1 MWYAFYVAWARTD
14 GNDRL
19 SWAARPLCPLDL
31 VVRSPRNA
39 ESFKDWGFGFM
50 SSVIDRSSSRIKPE
64 KIEQA
69 VIRFAGD
76 SGDGMQITGSQFT
89 NTVALYGN
97 DIATFPDF
105 PAEIRAPAGT
115 LPGVSGYQL
124 HFASSDVYTPGD
136 AVDVLIAMNPAALK
150 VNIADLKPN
159 GILIVN
165 SDSFGENDLR
175 KAQLTAN
182 PLEDHSLDKYR
193 LFSVELERLTRVS
206 LEHLG
211 LDAKSMDRCKNFFA
225 LGMCYWLYNRSTE
238 STVRWIEDK
247 FKNKPLLV
255 EANKLAMKAGYSYCE
270 ATEAFQI
277 SYEIPPAQLAPGS
290 YRNMSGNQAL
300 ALGFVTASQ
309 KSGLR
314 LFQGSYPITP
324 ASDILHELA
333 QYKDF
338 GVMTFQAEDE
348 IAAVTSTIGAA
359 YAGALGLTTT
369 SGPGMALKTEA
380 IGLAIAVEIPLVI
393 CDIQRGGPS
402 TGLPTKTEQAD
413 LLQALFGRNSEA
425 PVPVIAPATPSDCF
439 WAAIEASRIAVK
451 YMVPVILLSDGYLAN
466 GAEPWRIPDLAEIP
480 EIPVQFATEPNSPG
494 GYLPYKRNPD
504 TLARPWAV
512 PGTPGLEHRIGGLE
526 KQDVTGNINYE
537 PLNHENM
544 VRIRAAKVAAI
555 AQDIPEAVPSGDPK
569 GDLLIIAWGS
579 THGAITAAVNAQRAE
594 GRKIGHVHLRHLNP
608 LPSNLGDVIKRY
620 KHVLVPELNMG
631 QLLWILR
638 AKFLV
643 DAVGLNKI
651 QGRPFK
657 QAELEQKIEEMLG
670 VD

>member
-1 MWYAFYVAWARTD
+1 
-14 GNDRL
+14 
-19 SWAARPLCPLDL
+19 
-31 VVRSPRNA
+31 
-39 ESFKDWGFGFM
+39 M
-50 SSVIDRSSSRIKPE
+50 STLIEVPQVKSRREVIDH
-64 KIEQA
+64 A

-97 DIATFPDF
+97 DIATFPDY

-115 LPGVSGYQL
+115 LPGVSGFQL
-124 HFASSDVYTPGD
+124 HFSSNDVFTPGD
-136 AVDVLIAMNPAALK
+136 TCDVLIAMNPAALK
-150 VNIADLKPN
+150 TNVADLKAN

-165 SDSFGENDLR
+165 SDAFTETDLR
-175 KAQLTAN
+175 KAQTTSN

-193 LFSVELERLTRVS
+193 LFSVELERLTKTA

-211 LDAKSMDRCKNFFA
+211 LDAKSMSRCKNFFA

-238 STVRWIEDK
+238 STNRWIDDK
-247 FKNKPLLV
+247 FKNKPLLA

-277 SYEIPPAQLAPGS
+277 SYEIPPAKLSPGL
-290 YRNMSGNQAL
+290 YRNLSGNQAL

-324 ASDILHELA
+324 ASDILHELS

-348 IAAVTSTIGAA
+348 IAAITSSIGAA
-359 YAGALGLTTT
+359 YAGALALTTT

-380 IGLAIAVEIPLVI
+380 IGLAVAVEIPLVI

-425 PVPVIAPATPSDCF
+425 PIPIVAAATPSDCF
-439 WAAIEASRIAVK
+439 WAAVEASRIAVK
-451 YMVPVILLSDGYLAN
+451 YMVPVIILSDGYLAN
-466 GAEPWRIPDLAEIP
+466 GAEPWRIPDLDSIP
-480 EIPVQFATEPNSPG
+480 DFPVKFASDPVG
-494 GYLPYKRNPD
+494 FLPYKRDPK

-526 KQDVTGNINYE
+526 KQDPTGNINYE

-544 VRIRAAKVAAI
+544 VRIRAAKVAAV
-555 AQDIPEAVPSGDPK
+555 AQEIPNMLPAGDLE
-569 GDLLIIAWGS
+569 GDLLIVAWGS
-579 THGAITAAVNAQRAE
+579 TSGSITAALKAQRAK
-594 GRKIGHVHLRHLNP
+594 GRKIGHLHLRYLNP
-608 LPSNLGDVIKRY
+608 LPSNLGDIFKRY
-620 KHVLVPELNMG
+620 KRILVPELNMG
-631 QLLWILR
+631 QLLWVLR
-638 AKFLV
+638 AKYLV

-670 VD
+670 L

>member
-1 MWYAFYVAWARTD
+1 
-14 GNDRL
+14 
-19 SWAARPLCPLDL
+19 
-31 VVRSPRNA
+31 
-39 ESFKDWGFGFM
+39 M
-50 SSVIDRSSSRIKPE
+50 STLITLPPSKTKPEVIDS
-64 KIEQA
+64 A

-97 DIATFPDF
+97 DIRTFPDY

-115 LPGVSGYQL
+115 LPGVSGFQL
-124 HFASSDVYTPGD
+124 HFSSDDVSTPGD

-150 VNIADLKPN
+150 VNVADLKAN

-165 SDSFGENDLR
+165 SDSFTENDLR
-175 KAQLTAN
+175 KAQMTVN
-182 PLEDHSLDKYR
+182 PLEDHSLDKFR
-193 LFSVELERLTRVS
+193 LFSVELERLTRRA

-225 LGMCYWLYNRSTE
+225 LGMCYWLYNRSMD

-247 FKNKPLLV
+247 FKGKPLLT

-277 SYEIPPAQLAPGS
+277 SYEIPRAQLSPGL
-290 YRNMSGNQAL
+290 YRNLSGNQAL
-300 ALGFVTASQ
+300 ALGLVTASQ

-324 ASDILHELA
+324 ASDILHELS

-348 IAAVTSTIGAA
+348 IAAITSAIGAS
-359 YAGALGLTTT
+359 YAGALAITTT

-380 IGLAIAVEIPLVI
+380 LGLAVAIELPLVI
-393 CDIQRGGPS
+393 CNIQRGGPS

-425 PVPVIAPATPSDCF
+425 PVPVIAAATPSDCF
-439 WAAIEASRIAVK
+439 WVALEACRIAVK

-466 GAEPWRIPDLAEIP
+466 GAEPWHVPEVSEIPDFK
-480 EIPVQFATEPNSPG
+480 VQFAKTADG
-494 GYLPYKRNPD
+494 FLPYKRDPQ

-544 VRIRAAKVAAI
+544 VRIRAAKVAGI
-555 AQDIPEAVPSGDPK
+555 AQDIPEIVPAGDPE
-569 GDLLIIAWGS
+569 GDLLIVAWGS
-579 THGAITAAVNAQRAE
+579 THGAITAAVRAQRE
-594 GRKIGHVHLRHLNP
+594 KGHKIGHVHLRHLNP
-608 LPSNLGDVIKRY
+608 LAPNLGEVIARY
-620 KHVLVPELNMG
+620 KRVLVPELNMG
-631 QLLWILR
+631 QLLWVLR
-638 AKFLV
+638 AKYLV

-670 VD
+670 SQENFA